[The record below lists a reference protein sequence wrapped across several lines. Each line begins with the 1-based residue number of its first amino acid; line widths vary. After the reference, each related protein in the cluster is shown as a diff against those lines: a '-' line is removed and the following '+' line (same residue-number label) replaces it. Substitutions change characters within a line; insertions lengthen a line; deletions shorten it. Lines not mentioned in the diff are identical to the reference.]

1 MKELEAFVG
10 GPGGLAGVSQ
20 NGTQNRPD
28 EPPRAARWW
37 RDLQVGDYYNWVSM
51 KELQGKAEAGKPKDL
66 SQLRRE

>member
-28 EPPRAARWW
+28 EPPRA
-37 RDLQVGDYYNWVSM
+37 VGDYYNWVSM